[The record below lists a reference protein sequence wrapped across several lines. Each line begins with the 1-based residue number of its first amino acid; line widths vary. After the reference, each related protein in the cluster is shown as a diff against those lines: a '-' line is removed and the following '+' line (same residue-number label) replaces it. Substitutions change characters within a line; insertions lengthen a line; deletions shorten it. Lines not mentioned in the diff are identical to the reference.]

1 MTPTEFASFKYQ
13 HPDQAGRSQKRRWF
27 VYGSLGVALLVMGL
41 LGWLPGLLLL
51 VVPLVAWLN
60 TDRELLLGPR
70 YLLCGKTI
78 VYYANVKRMT
88 LLPAQGK
95 LRVVCT
101 NGQSFVLEREKFP
114 TSARKANKIAK
125 NKAAKF
131 DKVSAK
137 IIEKVRK
144 ASTNVDL
151 STA

>member
-1 MTPTEFASFKYQ
+1 MTPTQFASFKYQ

-27 VYGSLGVALLVMGL
+27 AYGSLAFALLVMASFAWIIGAI
-41 LGWLPGLLLL
+41 LL
-51 VVPLVAWLN
+51 VVPMIAWLT

-70 YLLCGKTI
+70 YMLCGKTI

-88 LLPAQGK
+88 LLRAQGK

-101 NGQSFVLEREKFP
+101 NGQSFVLERDKFP
-114 TSARKANKIAK
+114 TSARKAAKIAK

-131 DKVSAK
+131 DKVSSK

-144 ASTNVDL
+144 ATNNADL